1 MPGPQ
6 SCFFRPCATPPA
18 DAEAASHKLLVRGG
32 FIRQVG
38 AGLWT
43 FLPLGWR
50 VHQKVVQII
59 REEINAIGGQEMLE
73 PVLTPAELWETSGR
87 IGIPIVFKL
96 KDRAGRDFV
105 LPFSHEETMTFHAR
119 ELQSYKQLPQLW
131 YHFSTK
137 ERDEP
142 RPRGGLLRV
151 REFIMKDSYSFDRD
165 EAGLDRSF
173 DAHKGAYERIWER
186 CGLEAYYVE
195 AESGI
200 MGGRESSGFM
210 APAES
215 GENILVRC
223 ENGDYFADYD
233 AARGIPRAPDVPRAA
248 GPAGGGRDAGRGD
261 DRGAGG
267 ASSASTRPRRRRRCR
282 SWSASG
288 WCWRSIRGDDRLSEE
303 KLVTALGE
311 AYRPDDGGRDQGGR
325 SAPAAARSGRSAVT
339 VDVVADEALR
349 EGQFVA
355 GANRDGWHLRGV
367 RRAATTTRSSRT
379 SGRRT
384 PATRARCAAASCIE
398 QPAIELGHIFKL
410 GTFYSVPFG
419 ATFLDEDGEEKPL
432 VMGSYGIGPARTM
445 AAIVEQHHDDK
456 GIQWPASVAPYDVHI
471 VVLPGLEEHARGGR
485 RRARRGRL
493 RRAARRPRCA
503 CGGEVRGRR
512 SDRLPGARDRRAKG
526 GGRRYG
532 GRSRAREGGRQRGER
547 GRARLDSAR
556 EARLMAR
563 KRRFSDD
570 AVRPDDRAADGRR
583 PAHVP
588 LARGED
594 EALGGLPEPPRARQ
608 PSGSVG
614 RRDQDARA
622 CARRRG
628 RALPRVPPARD
639 HRPARAHAG
648 PDRQAVP
655 ALQHVAGTIAATGR
669 GAAWLAR

>member
-1 MPGPQ
+1 MIARASALFLPTL
-6 SCFFRPCATPPA
+6 REPPA

-119 ELQSYKQLPQLW
+119 EIQSYKQLPQVW

-165 EAGLDRSF
+165 EAGLDAAF
-173 DAHKGAYERIWER
+173 DRHQGAYERIFER

-210 APAES
+210 APAEL
-215 GENILVRC
+215 GENILIRC
-223 ENGDYFADYD
+223 ENGDYYADYD
-233 AARGIPRAPDVPRAA
+233 AARGIPRAPEFPEPLERPEEVETPSVTTIEALAEFLDIDPAA
-248 GPAGGGRDAGRGD
+248 TSKAMPVMAGERMVLAL
-261 DRGAGG
+261 
-267 ASSASTRPRRRRRCR
+267 
-282 SWSASG
+282 
-288 WCWRSIRGDDRLSEE
+288 IRGDDRLSEE
-303 KLVTALGE
+303 KVVTALGE
-311 AYRPDDGGRDQGGR
+311 AYRPATEDEIRATLGAGGGSLG
-325 SAPAAARSGRSAVT
+325 PVGVT
-339 VDVVADEALR
+339 VDVLADEALH

-367 RRAATTTRSSRT
+367 QADRDYNPRFADIRQANA
-379 SGRRT
+379 GDAC
-384 PATRARCAAASCIE
+384 PVCGGKLIE

-445 AAIVEQHHDDK
+445 AAIIEQHHDER
-456 GIQWPASVAPYDVHI
+456 GIQWPASVAPYHVH
-471 VVLPGLEEHARGGR
+471 VVALPGLTEQAEE
-485 RRARRGRL
+485 
-493 RRAARRPRCA
+493 AAA
-503 CGGEVRGRR
+503 G
-512 SDRLPGARDRRAKG
+512 
-526 GGRRYG
+526 
-532 GRSRAREGGRQRGER
+532 
-547 GRARLDSAR
+547 LDA
-556 EARLMAR
+556 AGFDVLL
-563 KRRFSDD
+563 
-570 AVRPDDRAADGRR
+570 DDR
-583 PAHVP
+583 
-588 LARGED
+588 
-594 EALGGLPEPPRARQ
+594 
-608 PSGSVG
+608 
-614 RRDQDARA
+614 DARA
-622 CARRRG
+622 GEKFADADLIGCPVRVTVG
-628 RALPRVPPARD
+628 RKAAEDGTVDVRERTKGEDKPV
-639 HRPARAHAG
+639 
-648 PDRQAVP
+648 AVSE
-655 ALQHVAGTIAATGR
+655 LVSTVR
-669 GAAWLAR
+669 ERLR